1 MALVID
7 TGVLYAA
14 LDRDDG
20 AHPRCRALLENTR
33 ETRVL
38 PSPILPEVDYWVAKH
53 LGVGTMISLLRDIEA
68 GAFQVADLSSAD
80 HARVAEL
87 LDKRRDLR
95 LQFLGV
101 GGTGLGLSISYGII
115 TEHKGTIVFSSEP
128 GKGTSVIIQL
138 PVRPK
143 AELFVN
149 PGPGNPGG
157 VPAGVS

>member
-87 LDKRRDLR
+87 LDKYADLDLGFVDAAVLVVVERLRERKVATLDRRHFSVVKPRHVRALR
-95 LQFLGV
+95 
-101 GGTGLGLSISYGII
+101 I
-115 TEHKGTIVFSSEP
+115 
-128 GKGTSVIIQL
+128 L
-138 PVRPK
+138 P
-143 AELFVN
+143 
-149 PGPGNPGG
+149 
-157 VPAGVS
+157 